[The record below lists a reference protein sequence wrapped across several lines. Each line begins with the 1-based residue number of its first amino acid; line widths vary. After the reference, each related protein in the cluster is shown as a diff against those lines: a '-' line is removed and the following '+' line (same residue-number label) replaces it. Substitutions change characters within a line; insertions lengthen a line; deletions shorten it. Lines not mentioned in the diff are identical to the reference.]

1 MNNKGL
7 NIVWILL
14 ILVLISIA
22 CILIIPNSIK
32 MYNNLKKDIFVSYAN
47 DVIDASDKTYTASSS
62 DRQSEIYVYE
72 LNKDLKDTLKIDNS
86 YEGFIVID
94 VRDINVKYILYIHN
108 KDYQIIGKDVTGT
121 KITRNDLQYYNKNDW
136 LNLKNL
142 YQVCRTYEK
151 DVSFDCLNKEGY
163 IIAQ

>member
-14 ILVLISIA
+14 ILVLVSIA

-32 MYNNLKKDIFVSYAN
+32 MLNNLKKDTFITYAN
-47 DVIDASDKTYTASSS
+47 DVIEASDKTYTASS
-62 DRQSEIYVYE
+62 DKQSEIHVYE

-94 VRDINVKYILYIHN
+94 ARDINVKYILYIHN

-121 KITRNDLQYYNKNDW
+121 KITRNDLQYYNENAW